1 MCLQAKAKRKLC
13 LAKPI
18 ETGFES
24 SSMVMFILWG
34 EFFRFNFFLNNSYF
48 AAVRNQNDYFIIR
61 NKMIVKKVDCVIT
74 NQCRYAMS
82 SFTRRLVSH
91 AALSLSLCNVVFYEK
106 AGDELC
112 RVISVVI
119 QCRLLS
125 DGWWRAM
132 PLLGTN
138 WRIFSSWP
146 AAWLRGSST
155 YTSTKVR
162 V

>member
-1 MCLQAKAKRKLC
+1 M
-13 LAKPI
+13 
-18 ETGFES
+18 
-24 SSMVMFILWG
+24 
-34 EFFRFNFFLNNSYF
+34 
-48 AAVRNQNDYFIIR
+48 
-61 NKMIVKKVDCVIT
+61 VKKVDCVIT

-125 DGWWRAM
+125 DGW
-132 PLLGTN
+132 
-138 WRIFSSWP
+138 
-146 AAWLRGSST
+146 
-155 YTSTKVR
+155 
-162 V
+162 